1 MAYPIQKESNT
12 VMKAVFILIFTV
24 YLSGMITMFL
34 DATREESKAKEKA
47 KEPCPVIVV
56 E

>member
-1 MAYPIQKESNT
+1 MAHPVLKGSNT
-12 VMKAVFILIFTV
+12 IMKAVFILIFTV
-24 YLSGMITMFL
+24 YLSGMIAMFL
-34 DATREESKAKEKA
+34 DATREESKANEKA